1 MTESPVDIAITE
13 AITEESHIT
22 KESPELEHLDS
33 RQSDQTNI
41 SEGEETVKLDI
52 SQSLDTQERQDDP
65 AETVNTKETSQLL
78 DVNDEIMENCDSIE
92 SSKANGEVEMDTP
105 DKEKE
110 KKTAEIK
117 VKIFVVLVVGSN
129 WS

>member
-13 AITEESHIT
+13 AITEESPIT
-22 KESPELEHLDS
+22 KESPELEHFDS

-41 SEGEETVKLDI
+41 SEETVRLDI
-52 SQSLDTQERQDDP
+52 SQSLDTQERQDGP

-110 KKTAEIK
+110 KKTPEIK
-117 VKIFVVLVVGSN
+117 VKIFVLLVVCS
-129 WS
+129 